1 MKKDRKILRY
11 KTPFTLINK
20 YILNFSIYQQSA
32 FTGHICQL
40 LYQMKLYLDI
50 DSGGHLD
57 IVHNDAIAEPD
68 FLADDTV
75 CPEADA
81 GQAGLLADDS
91 AGTNTAVCQLANRSI
106 LR

>member
-1 MKKDRKILRY
+1 
-11 KTPFTLINK
+11 
-20 YILNFSIYQQSA
+20 
-32 FTGHICQL
+32 
-40 LYQMKLYLDI
+40 MKLYLDI

-91 AGTNTAVCQLANRSI
+91 AGTNTAVCQLENRSI
-106 LR
+106 LDRSNYLPPCYIEKKGVMKNCGFFPIPLQPIPPPTY